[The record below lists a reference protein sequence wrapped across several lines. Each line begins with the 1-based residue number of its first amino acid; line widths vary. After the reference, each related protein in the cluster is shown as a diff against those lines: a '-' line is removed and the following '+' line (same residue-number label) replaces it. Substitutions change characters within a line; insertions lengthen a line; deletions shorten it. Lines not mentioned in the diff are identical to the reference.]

1 MIFKC
6 TIPIQVKFGKVN
18 RTAKKELVNSFTP
31 IYEEKVFSIS
41 VFPRPPLTDIEKI
54 NWRKQI

>member
-1 MIFKC
+1 MILKF
-6 TIPIQVKFGKVN
+6 TIPIQVKFGKVK

-31 IYEEKVFSIS
+31 IDEERVFSIS
-41 VFPRPPLTDIEKI
+41 VFPRPLTDIEKI

>member
-31 IYEEKVFSIS
+31 IYEKKVFSIS
-41 VFPRPPLTDIEKI
+41 VFPRPPLTDIEK
-54 NWRKQI
+54 N